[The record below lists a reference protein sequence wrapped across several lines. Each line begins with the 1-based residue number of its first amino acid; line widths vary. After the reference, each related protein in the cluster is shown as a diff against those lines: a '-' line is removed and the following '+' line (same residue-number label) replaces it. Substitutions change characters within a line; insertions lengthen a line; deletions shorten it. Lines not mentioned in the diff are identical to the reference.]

1 MKELLHAPETSRAK
15 GRDLDVVGNFFHIGI
30 FFRDWRNRR
39 LCRERRENCQE
50 KIANGKLNR
59 FHTSI
64 DTVLGN
70 PKVSP
75 VQIFHNE
82 DRDVIGLLFLA

>member
-1 MKELLHAPETSRAK
+1 
-15 GRDLDVVGNFFHIGI
+15 
-30 FFRDWRNRR
+30 
-39 LCRERRENCQE
+39 
-50 KIANGKLNR
+50 LNR

-82 DRDVIGLLFLA
+82 DKDVIGLLFLA